1 MENMENTEMIAVLHL
16 KAGGLEPVVEVLPH
30 TLENLQGL
38 VGGWLDVVRAGS
50 YLPKTLANTVLS
62 KYDIWV
68 NDEGLINNLP
78 FNICLNVQE
87 LMAKRYDYAGI
98 LAGDIFL
105 AGHDDECNTTS
116 VQMEDVPEL
125 KRVLQSLILVNPER
139 EAKLQRSIAGLDG
152 EDDKYV

>member
-1 MENMENTEMIAVLHL
+1 MNTTEAKMLTVLHL
-16 KAGGLEPVVEVLPH
+16 KAGELQPEVKVIQH

-50 YLPKTLANTVLS
+50 YLPEALAHTALA

-68 NDEGLINNLP
+68 NDEGLVNQLP
-78 FNICLNVQE
+78 FNICLNQHE

-105 AGHDDECNTTS
+105 AGRDDDGNTIS
-116 VQMEDVPEL
+116 IQLEDVPEL
-125 KRVLQSLILVNPER
+125 KRVLQGLMLSNPER
-139 EAKLQRSIAGLDG
+139 KAKLQRSIAMIDREGD
-152 EDDKYV
+152 EYV

>member
-1 MENMENTEMIAVLHL
+1 MNTTETKMLTVLHL
-16 KAGGLEPVVEVLPH
+16 KAGELHSEVRVIPH

-50 YLPKTLANTVLS
+50 YLPEALVNTALS

-68 NDEGLINNLP
+68 NDEGLINQLP
-78 FNICLNVQE
+78 FNICLNRHE

-105 AGHDDECNTTS
+105 AGHDDESNTTS
-116 VQMEDVPEL
+116 IQLEDVPEL
-125 KRVLQSLILVNPER
+125 KRVLQTLMLTNQER
-139 EAKLQRSIAGLDG
+139 QEKLQRFMEVSNN
-152 EDDKYV
+152 V

>member
-1 MENMENTEMIAVLHL
+1 MKNMENTMITVLHL
-16 KAGGLEPVVEVLPH
+16 RAGDLEPVIEIIPH

-50 YLPKTLANTVLS
+50 YLPEALADTALA

-78 FNICLNVQE
+78 FNICLNVQALTE
-87 LMAKRYDYAGI
+87 KRYDYAGI

-105 AGHDDECNTTS
+105 AGHDDDGKTTS
-116 VQMEDVPEL
+116 IQLEDVPEL
-125 KRVLQSLILVNPER
+125 KRVLQTLMLSNPER
-139 EAKLQRSIAGLDG
+139 KEKLQRSMAMIDR
-152 EDDKYV
+152 

>member
-1 MENMENTEMIAVLHL
+1 MNTTETKMLTVLHL
-16 KAGGLEPVVEVLPH
+16 KAGDLHPEVKVIPH
-30 TLENLQGL
+30 ELENLQAL

-50 YLPKTLANTVLS
+50 YLPEALADTALS

-68 NDEGLINNLP
+68 NEEGLINNLP

-105 AGHDDECNTTS
+105 AGHDDEGNTIS
-116 VQMEDVPEL
+116 IQMEDVPEL
-125 KRVLQSLILVNPER
+125 KRVLQGLMLTNQER
-139 EAKLQRSIAGLDG
+139 QEKLQRFMEVSDN
-152 EDDKYV
+152 V

>member
-1 MENMENTEMIAVLHL
+1 MNTTETTEAKMLTVLHL
-16 KAGGLEPVVEVLPH
+16 KAGELQPEVKVIQH

-38 VGGWLDVVRAGS
+38 VGGLLDVVRAGS
-50 YLPKTLANTVLS
+50 YLPEAIADTALS

-87 LMAKRYDYAGI
+87 IMAKRYDYAGI

-105 AGHDDECNTTS
+105 AGHDDDGNTTS
-116 VQMEDVPEL
+116 IQLEDVPEL
-125 KRVLQSLILVNPER
+125 KRVLQTLMLTNQER
-139 EAKLQRSIAGLDG
+139 QEKLQRFMEVSDN
-152 EDDKYV
+152 V

>member
-1 MENMENTEMIAVLHL
+1 MENTEMIAVLHL

-50 YLPKTLANTVLS
+50 YLPEALANTALA

-68 NDEGLINNLP
+68 NDEGLVNQLP
-78 FNICLNVQE
+78 FNICLNRGE

-105 AGHDDECNTTS
+105 AGHDGDGNTTS
-116 VQMEDVPEL
+116 IELSDVPEL
-125 KRVLQSLILVNPER
+125 KRVLQTLMLTNQER
-139 EAKLQRSIAGLDG
+139 QEKLQSFMEVSDN
-152 EDDKYV
+152 V

>member
-1 MENMENTEMIAVLHL
+1 MNTTETTEAKMLTVLHL
-16 KAGGLEPVVEVLPH
+16 KAGELQPEVKVIQH

-38 VGGWLDVVRAGS
+38 VGGLLDVVRAGS
-50 YLPKTLANTVLS
+50 YLPEAIADTALS

-87 LMAKRYDYAGI
+87 IMAKRYDYAGI

-105 AGHDDECNTTS
+105 AGHDDDGNTTS
-116 VQMEDVPEL
+116 IELEDVPEL
-125 KRVLQSLILVNPER
+125 KRVLQTLMLSNPER
-139 EAKLQRSIAGLDG
+139 KEKLQRSIAMIDR
-152 EDDKYV
+152 

>member
-1 MENMENTEMIAVLHL
+1 MKNMENTMITVLHL
-16 KAGGLEPVVEVLPH
+16 RAGDLEPVIEIIPH

-50 YLPKTLANTVLS
+50 YLPEALADTALA

-68 NDEGLINNLP
+68 NDEGLVNQLP
-78 FNICLNVQE
+78 FNICLNRHE

-105 AGHDDECNTTS
+105 AGHDGDGNTTS
-116 VQMEDVPEL
+116 IELSDVPEL
-125 KRVLQSLILVNPER
+125 KRVLQTLMLTNQER
-139 EAKLQRSIAGLDG
+139 QEKLQSFMEVSDN
-152 EDDKYV
+152 V

>member
-1 MENMENTEMIAVLHL
+1 MNTTEAKMLTVLHL
-16 KAGGLEPVVEVLPH
+16 KAGELQPEVKVIQH

-50 YLPKTLANTVLS
+50 YLPEALAHTALA

-78 FNICLNVQE
+78 FNICLNVQALTE
-87 LMAKRYDYAGI
+87 KRYEYAGI

-105 AGHDDECNTTS
+105 AGHDGEGNTTS
-116 VQMEDVPEL
+116 IQLEDVPEL
-125 KRVLQSLILVNPER
+125 KRVLQTLMLTNQER
-139 EAKLQRSIAGLDG
+139 QEKLQRFMEVSNN
-152 EDDKYV
+152 V

>member
-1 MENMENTEMIAVLHL
+1 MKNMENTMITVLHL
-16 KAGGLEPVVEVLPH
+16 RAGDLEPVIEIIPH

-50 YLPKTLANTVLS
+50 YLPEALADTALA

-68 NDEGLINNLP
+68 NDEGLVNQLP
-78 FNICLNVQE
+78 FNICLNRHE

-105 AGHDDECNTTS
+105 AGHDGDGNTTS
-116 VQMEDVPEL
+116 IELSDVPEL
-125 KRVLQSLILVNPER
+125 KRVLQTLMLTNQER
-139 EAKLQRSIAGLDG
+139 QEKLQRFMEVSNN
-152 EDDKYV
+152 V